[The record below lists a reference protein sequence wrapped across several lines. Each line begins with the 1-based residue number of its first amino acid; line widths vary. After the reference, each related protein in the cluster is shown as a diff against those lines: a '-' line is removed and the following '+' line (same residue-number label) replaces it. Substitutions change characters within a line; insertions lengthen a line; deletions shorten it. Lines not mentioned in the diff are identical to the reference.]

1 MLTLNEP
8 KAQTCNMFLDKDN
21 IFVILSYF
29 KFVYVYINWFNIRF
43 MSIIE
48 LENYNEI
55 C

>member
-1 MLTLNEP
+1 MLILNEP

-29 KFVYVYINWFNIRF
+29 KFIYVYIKWFNISF

-48 LENYNEI
+48 LENYG
-55 C
+55 